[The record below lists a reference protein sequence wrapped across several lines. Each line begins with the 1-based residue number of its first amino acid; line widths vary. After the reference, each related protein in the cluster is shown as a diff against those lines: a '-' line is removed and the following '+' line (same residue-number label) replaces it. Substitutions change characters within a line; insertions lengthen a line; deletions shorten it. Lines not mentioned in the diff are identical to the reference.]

1 MCKSLRFSKTQNTFD
16 KNVSSQY
23 YQVSIGL
30 LLLLFGFAND
40 VDELRNNN
48 EKKERVEGTAG
59 SINSKAIFGVV
70 VKLRQSYM
78 QFSSLSLK
86 GN

>member
-40 VDELRNNN
+40 VDELETTMR
-48 EKKERVEGTAG
+48 KKKR
-59 SINSKAIFGVV
+59 
-70 VKLRQSYM
+70 
-78 QFSSLSLK
+78 
-86 GN
+86 